1 MKRLFTLCAV
11 IITAVASMN
20 AEPAA
25 VTVNSTT
32 VAIKSVSGTVTD
44 ANTQE
49 PLAGVTLECSG
60 KKYYSDLE
68 GKFTLTVPATSQE
81 KIDVSLISYQS
92 STIVLE
98 ANVNTLDV
106 SIKQR

>member
-1 MKRLFTLCAV
+1 MKRLFALCAV
-11 IITAVASMN
+11 IFTAVAAIN

-25 VTVNSTT
+25 ITACTTT

-68 GKFTLTVPATSQE
+68 GKFTLSVPATSQE
-81 KIDVSLISYQS
+81 KIDVSLISYQT

-98 ANVNTLDV
+98 ANVNTLEV

>member
-1 MKRLFTLCAV
+1 MKRLFILCAV
-11 IITAVASMN
+11 IFTTFATMN

-25 VTVNSTT
+25 VTTTSTST
-32 VAIKSVSGTVTD
+32 AIKTVSGTVTD

-68 GKFTLTVPATSQE
+68 GKFTLNVPATTQE

-98 ANVNTLDV
+98 ANVNTLVV

>member
-1 MKRLFTLCAV
+1 MKRLLALSAV
-11 IITAVASMN
+11 VLATTVLY

-25 VTVNSTT
+25 VTTTTT
-32 VAIKSVSGTVTD
+32 VETIKTVSGTVTD
-44 ANTQE
+44 ASTAE

-81 KIDVSLISYQS
+81 KIDISLISYQS

-98 ANVNTLDV
+98 ANTSSLDV

>member
-1 MKRLFTLCAV
+1 MKRLLILCAV
-11 IITAVASMN
+11 ILTAVATMN
-20 AEPAA
+20 AEPAVEMA
-25 VTVNSTT
+25 SSKS

-49 PLAGVTLECSG
+49 PLAGVTLECNG

-81 KIDVSLISYQS
+81 RIVVSLISYQS
-92 STIVLE
+92 STILLE
-98 ANVNTLDV
+98 ANINTLEV